1 MKFVYLSGTIT
12 GRPKK
17 EVLAERKR
25 ATDLLKAAGFLVFD
39 PVSLEKNTPGAN
51 FKLNH
56 SRQDMDV
63 FIRKEKHAIGNC
75 HAMLLLTGDI
85 PSDGSWMEAAY
96 MRYKLNAPVIMVSPL
111 RASGKLTSWSNVEM
125 TKVVATVEEAIP
137 ALLEACRKQAALV
150 PLYENLGKA
159 SALAS
164 EDRVKKQHTRA
175 KVDQEM
181 LWLVGIV
188 LTIIL
193 METTHTRTPL
203 GLGIVFGLIFRSFA
217 NLTRLLL

>member
-1 MKFVYLSGTIT
+1 MKIVYLSGTIT

-51 FKLNH
+51 FKINH
-56 SRQDMDV
+56 SKQDMDV
-63 FIRKEKHAIGNC
+63 FIRKEKRAIENC

-137 ALLEACRKQAALV
+137 ALLEECRKQAELV
-150 PLYENLGKA
+150 PLYEELAKVSTA
-159 SALAS
+159 AS
-164 EDRVKKQHTRA
+164 EDRAKRA
-175 KVDQEM
+175 KRQQSVDQEVRWM
-181 LWLVGIV
+181 AVAVLIFILMNMFHPTLLGVG
-188 LTIIL
+188 LGFGIIL
-193 METTHTRTPL
+193 
-203 GLGIVFGLIFRSFA
+203 RSFVQ
-217 NLTRLLL
+217 LTKVFI